1 MKKSN
6 TENKEGIQMNLEEY
20 NNKFYEDT
28 YYDIDV
34 RLFIQTYHHI
44 HNLRGKLISEQLK
57 LKEHYKTLNEYER
70 LYLDLIQVCDKY
82 CEHFVTLPVQNKHK
96 VGLPIFL
103 QLKEEYKKTGIQ
115 QMLSETKFIDNY
127 PYLLVD
133 FIYKQDNSYPEELL
147 PLVNSQFL
155 LKQINQH
162 YMQEIFD
169 TNDKYFT
176 PEGNLNLDVIDIIT
190 YTEEHTELLREDYE

>member
-1 MKKSN
+1 
-6 TENKEGIQMNLEEY
+6 MNLEEY
-20 NNKFYEDT
+20 KEHNNKFYEDT

-34 RLFIQTYHHI
+34 RLFIQAY
-44 HNLRGKLISEQLK
+44 HNLYNLKGRHIPDQIKLSEH
-57 LKEHYKTLNEYER
+57 HYKTLNEYER
-70 LYLDLIQVCDKY
+70 VYLDLIKICDKY
-82 CEHFVTLPVQNKHK
+82 CEHFITLPVQNKHH

-115 QMLSETKFIDNY
+115 QIISETKFTDNY

-133 FIYKQDNSYPEELL
+133 FIYKQDNSYPEELT
-147 PLVNSQFL
+147 PPSNSQFL

-169 TNDKYFT
+169 TDDKYFT
-176 PEGNLNLDVIDIIT
+176 PDGNLNTDIIDIIT
-190 YTEEHTELLREDYE
+190 YTEEHTELLRDDYD